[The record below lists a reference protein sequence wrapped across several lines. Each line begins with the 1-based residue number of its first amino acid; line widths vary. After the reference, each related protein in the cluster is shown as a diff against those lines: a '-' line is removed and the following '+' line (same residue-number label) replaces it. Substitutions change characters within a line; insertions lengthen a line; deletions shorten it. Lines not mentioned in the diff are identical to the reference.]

1 MTELALSDYQ
11 ETSDEDLITFT
22 MDNKGLPQ
30 SVIYILSASKGLISS
45 AGENY
50 GRNWLEGKVSTEK
63 CGLVTK
69 NLLDRQSQDSTI
81 QKRQFWLKALFLL
94 LKQQSGITQK

>member
-30 SVIYILSASKGLISS
+30 SVIYIHSVLQKDSFPTLGKIM
-45 AGENY
+45 GEI
-50 GRNWLEGKVSTEK
+50 GWKEK
-63 CGLVTK
+63 C
-69 NLLDRQSQDSTI
+69 
-81 QKRQFWLKALFLL
+81 
-94 LKQQSGITQK
+94 QQRDVGS